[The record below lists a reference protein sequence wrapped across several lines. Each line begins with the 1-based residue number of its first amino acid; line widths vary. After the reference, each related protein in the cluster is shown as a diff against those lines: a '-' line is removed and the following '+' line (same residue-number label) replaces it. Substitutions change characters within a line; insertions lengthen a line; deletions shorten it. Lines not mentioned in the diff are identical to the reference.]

1 MSRDP
6 GRLVTANI
14 SRDEVALWVFE
25 GSHQKRIPPEIS
37 VEQAIADLKAAG
49 RFAPY
54 QLVADRVLEGLT
66 EKFAPG
72 LPS

>member
-1 MSRDP
+1 MKADP

-25 GSHQKRIPPEIS
+25 GFHQKRVPAHLTT
-37 VEQAIADLKAAG
+37 EQAIADLKAAG
-49 RFAPY
+49 RFRNY
-54 QLVADRVLEGLT
+54 QLVADRILEGLS